1 MSDKSQYPNFSV
13 LMSVYIKEKASYLDE
28 CLQSLLEQTVKPS
41 EIVIVFDG
49 PVTEELRACVEGYKK
64 KHPYLFIILDIKV
77 NRGLGPALADGL
89 LACSYELIARMDA
102 DDIARNDRF
111 EKQLEQFNNDPS
123 LDICGSNIIEFTDNI
138 DNILSI
144 RRVPLTHQAIVDYQ
158 KTRSAFNHMTV
169 MYKKSSVLRAGNYQD
184 APLMEDDL
192 LWVHMIQTGA
202 ICKNVDANLVY
213 ARTGYDMIAR
223 RGGWNYF
230 KKYRNA
236 RHKILETSFI
246 SKSEYLRTILLQ
258 FIVAALPQKIRLL
271 VFLKLL
277 RR

>member
-1 MSDKSQYPNFSV
+1 
-13 LMSVYIKEKASYLDE
+13 MSVYIKEKASYLDE

>member
-1 MSDKSQYPNFSV
+1 
-13 LMSVYIKEKASYLDE
+13 
-28 CLQSLLEQTVKPS
+28 
-41 EIVIVFDG
+41 
-49 PVTEELRACVEGYKK
+49 
-64 KHPYLFIILDIKV
+64 
-77 NRGLGPALADGL
+77 
-89 LACSYELIARMDA
+89 
-102 DDIARNDRF
+102 
-111 EKQLEQFNNDPS
+111 
-123 LDICGSNIIEFTDNI
+123 
-138 DNILSI
+138 
-144 RRVPLTHQAIVDYQ
+144 
-158 KTRSAFNHMTV
+158 MTV
-169 MYKKSSVLRAGNYQD
+169 MYKKSAVLRAGNYQD

-202 ICKNVDANLVY
+202 ICKNIDANLVY

-271 VFLKLL
+271 VFLKLV

>member
-13 LMSVYIKEKASYLDE
+13 VMSVYIKEKASYLDE

>member
-49 PVTEELRACVEGYKK
+49 PVTEELRACVESYKK
-64 KHPYLFIILDIKV
+64 KHPDLFIILDIKV

-111 EKQLEQFNNDPS
+111 ERQLEQFNNDPS

-169 MYKKSSVLRAGNYQD
+169 MYKKSAVLRAGNYQD

>member
-49 PVTEELRACVEGYKK
+49 PVTEELRACVESYKK
-64 KHPYLFIILDIKV
+64 KHPDLFIILDIKV

-111 EKQLEQFNNDPS
+111 ERQLEQFNNDPS

-169 MYKKSSVLRAGNYQD
+169 MYKKSAVLRAGNYQD

-202 ICKNVDANLVY
+202 ICKNIDANLVY

-230 KKYRNA
+230 KKYKKGR
-236 RHKILETSFI
+236 KGILETGYI
-246 SKSEYLRTILLQ
+246 SQWDYYKTLVVQ
-258 FIVAALPQKIRLL
+258 FVIALLPQKIRLL
-271 VFLKLL
+271 IFTNLL
-277 RR
+277 R

>member
-49 PVTEELRACVEGYKK
+49 PVTEELRACVESYKK
-64 KHPYLFIILDIKV
+64 KHPDLFIILDIKV

-169 MYKKSSVLRAGNYQD
+169 MYKKSAVLRAGNYQD

-202 ICKNVDANLVY
+202 ICKNIDANLVY

>member
-13 LMSVYIKEKASYLDE
+13 LMSVYLKEKASYLDE

-64 KHPYLFIILDIKV
+64 KHPDLFIILDIKV

-169 MYKKSSVLRAGNYQD
+169 MYKKSAVLRAGNYQD

-192 LWVHMIQTGA
+192 LWVHMIQIGA
-202 ICKNVDANLVY
+202 ICKNIDANLVY